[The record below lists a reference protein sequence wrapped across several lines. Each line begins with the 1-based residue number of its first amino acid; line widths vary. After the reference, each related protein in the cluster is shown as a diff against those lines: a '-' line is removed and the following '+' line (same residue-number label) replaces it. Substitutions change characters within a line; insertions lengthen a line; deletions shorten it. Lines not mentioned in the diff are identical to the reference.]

1 MSLAYA
7 SEHPKQPTVTSGIAM
22 AYFKARN
29 VKLLFV
35 VRPAATIIVSGLP
48 TQRRPPALARQKRK
62 MTQRDAP
69 PSCREPL

>member
-35 VRPAATIIVSGLP
+35 VRPAATIIVSACQLSGAHQP
-48 TQRRPPALARQKRK
+48 WPDRNGK
-62 MTQRDAP
+62 
-69 PSCREPL
+69 